1 MGKSAAEEYLRAF
14 YYLQK
19 KNGVAKASELASYL
33 GVSKAGVSEML
44 SALSSRGLMKAKRYA
59 PARLTARGLA
69 LAKKMTFKHR
79 VLESF
84 LSEKLHMPSDKIH
97 EEASRLEHA
106 ISDDASHR
114 LYEMLGK
121 PRRDPHGQPINP

>member
-1 MGKSAAEEYLRAF
+1 MEDRAAEEYVRAF

-19 KNGVAKASELASYL
+19 KGKARSSELARYL
-33 GVSKAGVSEML
+33 KVSEAGVSEML
-44 SALSSRGLMKAKRYA
+44 RTLSKRGLVKVRRYS
-59 PARLTARGLA
+59 PALLTRKGAGLA
-69 LAKKMTFKHR
+69 RKMTFKHR

-84 LSEKLHMPSDKIH
+84 LSEKLRMPPGRVH

-106 ISDDASHR
+106 ISDDASYR